1 MHLAFSVLAAR
12 SDVSPAR
19 WRRPFLIWMDGIEA
33 GWAIPLLLIG
43 FIAVWLAFL
52 VIAYVGGDLHSDVL
66 ETWTFGRSIEWGYS
80 KHPPL
85 MGWVTR
91 AWTSVFPLTN
101 WSLQLMALTNAAI
114 ALWAVDLISRR
125 FVTGDKRIVVLL
137 LLMLLP
143 TYQFHAQRFNANAVL
158 LAVWP
163 IATYCFLRSFETR
176 EIRWAIAA
184 GAAAALAM
192 LGKYYS
198 VFLVGGFAFAA
209 IFHPQRRAYFSSW
222 APWVSIATGFAALA
236 PHLHWLVVTGAPPF
250 AYALARHAGKTF
262 GPSLTEA
269 VLFILGLA
277 MVLALPALTW
287 ALMAQSRL
295 KKVAQDFWAMNPGLL
310 LLFLVSVGI
319 TVFPAIT
326 PVAFGTDMPPLW
338 GLQGLFLF
346 VILIVCGASYPI
358 ERFYSVNLAV
368 LVIGIAVVA
377 VVVVAPLHAF
387 YRNIHPLHEGRNFYS
402 LAAMELT
409 RRWHSQSDA
418 ALAAVGGDDGLAF
431 ATAFY
436 SPDHPVYEERLVV
449 PHTEALPSHATFE
462 RGWTALCYGE
472 DTACV
477 ASIERTAARASRR
490 VRSEFVVQSTLLG
503 QPGAS
508 QRFTALMV
516 PPSDADSI
524 TPPPPASPAPAIP
537 APNIAEAVS
546 EAAPVLVQQD
556 IRHDEPTCCAPRPSP
571 DGLERESEFVLPSI
585 LSNQRDNKHPR
596 RAAPE
601 MADQVNWP
609 DRTATPASRDGFARW
624 PIPQPRCT
632 SGSSGSRCPPASRA
646 TASLAGRNLGASS
659 TTRPAF
665 FCDGSELS
673 ASPGSKRTP
682 ETVQVSLKRKFCA
695 MAADLDAGMRR
706 SQQKFGVFVGAARE
720 NVDHKLQLWRRDST
734 PDPQRRRI

>member
-1 MHLAFSVLAAR
+1 MDLAFSTMAAR
-12 SDVSPAR
+12 SEVSPAR
-19 WRRPFLIWMDGIEA
+19 WRWPFLSWMDGIEE
-33 GWAIPLLLIG
+33 GWAIPLLLFG
-43 FIAVWLAFL
+43 FVAVWLAFL

-114 ALWAVDLISRR
+114 ALWAADLISRR

-209 IFHPQRRAYFSSW
+209 ILHPQRRAYFSSW
-222 APWVSIATGFAALA
+222 APWVSIAAGFAALA

-262 GPSLTEA
+262 GPSLIEA

-387 YRNIHPLHEGRNFYS
+387 YRNIHPLHEGRNFYQLS
-402 LAAMELT
+402 AMELT
-409 RRWHSQSDA
+409 RLWHQQSDI
-418 ALAAVGGDDGLAF
+418 ALPAVGGDEGLAF
-431 ATAFY
+431 AMAFY
-436 SPDHPVYEERLVV
+436 SPDHPLYEERLVF
-449 PHTEALPSHATFE
+449 PNTERLPLQTTFK
-462 RGWTALCYGE
+462 RGWAALCFDG
-472 DTACV
+472 DKACI
-477 ASIERTAARASRR
+477 ASMDSKAARASRF
-490 VRSEFVVQSTLLG
+490 VRSQFVLKSTLLG
-503 QPGAS
+503 QPGVT
-508 QRFTALMV
+508 QGFT
-516 PPSDADSI
+516 
-524 TPPPPASPAPAIP
+524 
-537 APNIAEAVS
+537 
-546 EAAPVLVQQD
+546 
-556 IRHDEPTCCAPRPSP
+556 
-571 DGLERESEFVLPSI
+571 
-585 LSNQRDNKHPR
+585 
-596 RAAPE
+596 
-601 MADQVNWP
+601 
-609 DRTATPASRDGFARW
+609 
-624 PIPQPRCT
+624 
-632 SGSSGSRCPPASRA
+632 
-646 TASLAGRNLGASS
+646 
-659 TTRPAF
+659 
-665 FCDGSELS
+665 
-673 ASPGSKRTP
+673 
-682 ETVQVSLKRKFCA
+682 
-695 MAADLDAGMRR
+695 
-706 SQQKFGVFVGAARE
+706 
-720 NVDHKLQLWRRDST
+720 
-734 PDPQRRRI
+734 